1 MQDNLAQQQ
10 NLDQEQHNDW
20 LMRQSP
26 KELKQLAH
34 NLTELARLKL
44 SNGKSSL
51 KNTEQNQ

>member
-26 KELKQLAH
+26 EKLKQLAH
-34 NLTELARLKL
+34 NLTRLARLKL
-44 SNGKSSL
+44 DSGKSSL
-51 KNTEQNQ
+51 KSTEQKQ

>member
-34 NLTELARLKL
+34 NLTESARLKL

-51 KNTEQNQ
+51 KNTEQKQ